1 MSTKSLEELL
11 QGISVDVPAG
21 AVLPGVMVGDTVR
34 VHASI
39 DYRGPDLSD
48 TFYAAIGHHIP
59 FFDEIWFGTEPVF
72 FAETIDWESYEM
84 TADILITEIG
94 LAPWT
99 PGFFDLYVK
108 LRDHPEAGMP
118 EVRGAIEI
126 LLRSEFRDFVVTSY
140 ELI

>member
-1 MSTKSLEELL
+1 MTLSLEKLL

-34 VHASI
+34 VHATLN
-39 DYRGPDLSD
+39 YRGPALSD

-59 FFDEIWFGTEPVF
+59 FFDEIWVGTVPVS
-72 FAETIDWESYEM
+72 FAETIDWQSYEL

-118 EVRGAIEI
+118 EARGAIEI
-126 LLRSEFRDFVVTSY
+126 LLEAEFRDFAIASY
-140 ELI
+140 ELV